1 MAIDKQIR
9 IDRHAYYRYCERVE
23 QTGWQELERMLRQ
36 QLVDGIHIQD
46 GYLRTGDIWWRA
58 EATDDEVI
66 IHTCYGRTHI
76 DIPQAIKWAKRYRD
90 RLRLGSYAD

>member
-1 MAIDKQIR
+1 MAIEKQIR
-9 IDRHAYYRYCERVE
+9 IDRHAYVRYCERVE
-23 QTGWQELERMLRQ
+23 PIGWQELEHMLQQ
-36 QLVDGIHIQD
+36 QLADGINIQD

-58 EATDDEVI
+58 EVTDDEVI

-76 DIPQAIKWAKRYRD
+76 DIPQAVKWAKRYRD